1 LWYVSASLSEGNGA
15 YPTSVSSSKWSGLA
29 AAVLA
34 LQLQAENIRSPALR
48 IALLHLAPI
57 SADLP
62 ITGG

>member
-1 LWYVSASLSEGNGA
+1 MALTRRRFLQAS
-15 YPTSVSSSKWSGLA
+15 VSGLA

-48 IALLHLAPI
+48 IALLRLAPI